1 MSRIFKCNRCNN
13 TFVNKGKY
21 SILRQAN
28 GSVTPIVTTAWIDLC
43 PTCTTAF
50 ETFLHPNQLSGNGV
64 NANE

>member
-21 SILRQAN
+21 SILREAN

-50 ETFLHPNQLSGNGV
+50 ETFLANSQNNVSGV
-64 NANE
+64 SANE